1 MITIPISEIDDYL
14 AERFLEN
21 TKPVK
26 LSLSFSETDGML
38 GIDELG
44 YGSIES
50 ENGIDFELST
60 CECQGLDDMEISDLN
75 GKTVHTSS
83 AYEFFEYYLDK
94 EEKLDCIVNFREN
107 TWIIK
112 LD

>member
-1 MITIPISEIDDYL
+1 MINIPISTIDDYL

-21 TKPVK
+21 TEPVR
-26 LSLSFSETDGML
+26 LSLYYSDTNGML

-44 YGSIES
+44 YGSMEP

-60 CECQGLDDMEISDLN
+60 CECQGLDDMEISDLK
-75 GKTVHTSS
+75 GKTVYTSS

-94 EEKLDCIVNFREN
+94 EDKLSCVVNFREN

-112 LD
+112 ID